1 MMRVQPREGIDA
13 QRWRLREATR
23 QMEAQFLHQL
33 LRAMRRTIP
42 TTQCS
47 YATQM
52 YNDMMDEALA
62 RQLAQSEQFGLGR
75 LLYQKLS
82 PYLQTPEKVS
92 GGTED
97 EQTG

>member
-1 MMRVQPREGIDA
+1 MMRVLPREGIDG

-42 TTQCS
+42 AAHSS

-52 YNDMMDEALA
+52 YTDMMDEALA
-62 RQLAQSEQFGLGR
+62 RQLSQSDQFGLGK
-75 LLYQKLS
+75 LLYEKLS
-82 PYLQTPEKVS
+82 PYLQTPERVS

-97 EQTG
+97 E